1 MLVPFGTAWSCR
13 PWPHSCIVFNMY
25 DLRWCKSWLR
35 LETSLY
41 FAAGVVMLLLHR
53 ALFAKWREW
62 TSPHYRELQRQR
74 RILESATSYEQWSTA
89 CGKAEKLQGGDS
101 SSGLARWK
109 RETKLYDRKL
119 LQERVQHLRAVKR
132 GGDVHEMMFA
142 VRADLLRNLG
152 NMCNS

>member
-1 MLVPFGTAWSCR
+1 MTSDF
-13 PWPHSCIVFNMY
+13 
-25 DLRWCKSWLR
+25 WL
-35 LETSLY
+35 
-41 FAAGVVMLLLHR
+41 FAAGFILILLYR

-74 RILESATSYEQWSTA
+74 KILATATVYENWAAA
-89 CGKAEKLQGGDS
+89 CGRAEKLQGGDS
-101 SSGLARWK
+101 NTGLSRWK

-119 LQERVQHLRAVKR
+119 LQERVQHLKAVKR